1 MPTPRP
7 ARCSTA
13 LPGAA
18 GAIAVALVA
27 CALGGGG
34 CVRTPP
40 TVPFEP
46 RAMQARQLDVAQPAA
61 YARRPALEDQ
71 PRTASGVLDVEALA
85 ARASRDAAALSDGGP
100 STQPTTGPAP
110 AEIELSLADCVR
122 LATLN
127 NHDVRVA
134 AFGPAIEETR
144 VVEAEARFDPSFQQ
158 RFEFQYSDQQITN
171 LAGAFAG
178 PAIVNDLQRNYSS
191 STSLTQPLGNGG
203 EASITYG
210 VTYLD
215 AQGNVDRGLTDTAE
229 TFQSS
234 LTLRFTQ
241 PLLRDFGSD
250 VNRARIVINRNNQR
264 VEVLAFRNAIEE
276 TALTVEQAYWQLYAA
291 EREVGIQRDLL
302 GRTVEASDRIARRLA
317 VAQDT
322 DRGQVSQA
330 LIGVNQR
337 QIALVQAEARRAD
350 LSAQLKRLIADPDLP
365 ILGPTRIV
373 PTTEPVA
380 QPLVFDAGDSVEAAL
395 LYRPELAQQV
405 VRVASS
411 EAALQV
417 GRNSVLPR
425 LDFVVTGGVQG
436 LDDAYGTAVSNQFGF
451 EGFTAGAGLQLEVP
465 LGNRAARS
473 VLRRA
478 LLQRLQAIAEYGR
491 LIDQITFEVDVALR
505 RVDTAYAVLLK
516 SRELTASAEEQ
527 VRVSDNQEQN
537 AASLDAA
544 FVDRRL
550 RFLDTLAVAQNAE
563 SRALADFNAALAEF
577 ERSKGTLL
585 RYNNI
590 VLAEE

>member
-7 ARCSTA
+7 AVRPISLA
-13 LPGAA
+13 VAA
-18 GAIAVALVA
+18 GAATVI
-27 CALGGGG
+27 G

-40 TVPFEP
+40 AAPFEP
-46 RAMQARQLDVAQPAA
+46 RAIQARHLDVGAAPAARQPALDPA
-61 YARRPALEDQ
+61 ARTE
-71 PRTASGVLDVEALA
+71 SGVLDVETLVNRA
-85 ARASRDAAALSDGGP
+85 ARTTTNANGLGFGDR
-100 STQPTTGPAP
+100 PTTRGASTRPAP
-110 AEIELSLADCVR
+110 ATLELTLADCVR

-127 NHDVRVA
+127 NFDVRVA

-144 VVEAEARFDPSFQQ
+144 VIEAEARFDPVVQQ

-178 PAIVNDLQRNYSS
+178 PAIVNDLQRNYTSS
-191 STSLTQPLGNGG
+191 SSISQPLGNGG

-210 VTYLD
+210 ITYLD

-241 PLLRDFGSD
+241 PLLRDFGRD

-264 VEVLAFRNAIEE
+264 VEVLNFRDAVEQA
-276 TALTVEQAYWQLYAA
+276 TLRVEQAYWQLYAA
-291 EREVGIQRDLL
+291 EREVEAQRDLL
-302 GRTVEASDRIARRLA
+302 ERTVDASVRIERRFREGRRG
-317 VAQDT
+317 

-330 LIGVNQR
+330 LASVYER
-337 QIALVQAEARRAD
+337 EIALIQAESRRAD
-350 LSAQLKRLIADPDLP
+350 LSSQLKLLVADPDLP
-365 ILGPTRIV
+365 VAGPTRII

-380 QPLVFDAGDSVEAAL
+380 QPLVFDLNESIESAL

-411 EAALQV
+411 ETALRV

-425 LDFVVTGGVQG
+425 LDFVLTGGVQG
-436 LDDAYGTAVSNQFGF
+436 LDDDFGGAVENQFGF
-451 EGFTAGAGLQLEVP
+451 DGFTAGAGLQLEIP

-473 VLRRA
+473 VLKRA
-478 LLQRLQAIAEYGR
+478 LLQRLQAILEYGR
-491 LIDQITFEVDVALR
+491 LANQIAFEVDVALR
-505 RVDTAYAVLLK
+505 RVDTAYAVLRK
-516 SRELTASAEEQ
+516 ARDLTAAAEEQ
-527 VRVSDNQEQN
+527 VRVSDDQEEQ
-537 AASLDAA
+537 ATRLDAN
-544 FVDRRL
+544 FIDRRL
-550 RFLDTLAVAQNAE
+550 RFLGTLAIARSSEA
-563 SRALADFNAALAEF
+563 RALADFNAALAEF

-590 VLAEE
+590 VLNEE